1 MTLMY
6 VCLFV
11 FKKKKKNSDQSWRS
25 TANSNW
31 YLLALIALPFQMCET
46 KDRSGALD
54 VEHDLFAVQ
63 EFVPHVARQRS
74 GRSG

>member
-1 MTLMY
+1 MH
-6 VCLFV
+6 VFV
-11 FKKKKKNSDQSWRS
+11 FSEKGKKKIPSNPGVPL
-25 TANSNW
+25 ANFNW
-31 YLLALIALPFQMCET
+31 YLLTLIALPFQMCET

-63 EFVPHVARQRS
+63 ELVPHAARQRS